1 MDRINLFVVCP
12 QDSDDLKKRKE
23 EIKKLCL
30 HLNMEFAKDGKKTEI
45 IPVTYDDPERKEE
58 VWTSHIKHK
67 ADIII
72 FMVENELDTSI
83 SEELKLAA
91 RRSRIYDR
99 PELLVYTNN
108 DETQKKIEN
117 ILGKNGWIYNLPKD
131 NDDFIES
138 VEKRLTDY
146 VRKYKNRRLVQKALK
161 VSGYVILILS
171 AIAIYIAYRNFVA
184 NQQRLLIVGGGSARR
199 YIENSILQK
208 KDGLKSLFW
217 LYAPMPSGDS
227 YRIIAEEIIKN
238 YESYRRRP
246 YYPIVISAQQ
256 ATEDKFTRNYSSKE
270 FYKKGIVIG
279 VHLVDEPLVI
289 YASENAID
297 SCDTH
302 QGKAIETAVL
312 NSIIEEQIPI
322 LLKRDP
328 QAIDSLP
335 IIFTTSENSGTLNA
349 YLNACGNTI
358 LNSYLRACDFIKEH
372 HFFSDI
378 DTLSRQNPGKEWI
391 ALGSLYYPPQIEN
404 GETIDTLT
412 LCNGENIV
420 EPKRI
425 YVYFM
430 LYKDEHNDTYVL
442 PKATKGFIEK
452 LYNKHQN
459 NSNNNSF
466 DSFINTIYDTIN
478 NNNQNGKRIL
488 YDNFTLSHE

>member
-1 MDRINLFVVCP
+1 MDRINLFVACP
-12 QDSDDLKKRKE
+12 QDSDDLQKRKE

-30 HLNMEFAKDGKKTEI
+30 HLNMEFAKDGKKTKI
-45 IPVTYDDPERKEE
+45 IPVTYDDPERKED
-58 VWTSHIKHK
+58 VWTRHIKHK

-72 FMVENELDTSI
+72 FMVENELDASI
-83 SEELKLAA
+83 SEDIKLAA
-91 RRSRIYDR
+91 RRSRQYDK
-99 PELLVYTNN
+99 PELLVYTN
-108 DETQKKIEN
+108 DDKTQKKIEN

-146 VRKYKNRRLVQKALK
+146 VRKYKNRRLIQRALK
-161 VSGYVILILS
+161 VLIFMILFLS
-171 AIAIYIAYRNFVA
+171 AIAIYVVYRNYVA

-238 YESYRRRP
+238 YESYRKRP

-279 VHLVDEPLVI
+279 IHLVDEPLVI

-328 QAIDSLP
+328 LAIDSLP

-358 LNSYLRACDFIKEH
+358 INSYLRACDFIKEH

-404 GETIDTLT
+404 GENIDTLT
-412 LCNGENIV
+412 LYNGENIV

-430 LYKDEHNDTYVL
+430 LYKDEHNNTYVL

-452 LYNKHQN
+452 LYNKHQD

-466 DSFINTIYDTIN
+466 DSFINSIYDTIN
-478 NNNQNGKRIL
+478 HNNQNGNRIL
-488 YDNFTLSHE
+488 YDNFSLSND